1 MPKPIFIDDHQRS
14 WLFEEI
20 KRIYS
25 IDIQDTYDCD
35 QLIDRIFQKHS
46 IQISLSTLRRLFLLK
61 DYKAG
66 FSAYTLN
73 SLSKAIGFND
83 FKSFNNHLI
92 TFESNYWNNLIQLYT
107 LQPQNYKTAF
117 ITLLGDIDFDK
128 IDSKEKIQSLV
139 SKTILLRDEHLL
151 DCLFKLSFGNR
162 NQEHVIPIIFQ
173 DVYLSSKLGD
183 DWVINFIMQ
192 RVNSFRNIQLYILQ
206 SFVDE
211 RELNSFFY
219 QWLKSVNKPL
229 VYDFLAFKYLIF
241 CQKEFLLKMF
251 NRSNYYLDLAET
263 ELKNITPHPILKA
276 RYVLWDEILGR
287 NKVDKIQEY
296 NSIKTPIGKIDFMVI
311 YSRLFWQYSEPEKA
325 LQIID
330 IHEEIKPPMTMN
342 YFEQGR
348 HNVYKLTLAM
358 NAFFKD
364 EFEASHNHFKSVK
377 KFQLGY
383 DIVNFEFYE
392 KWYIT
397 LEKYLFDKKIQ
408 TNN

>member
-1 MPKPIFIDDHQRS
+1 MPKPIFIDNHQRS

-25 IDIQDTYDCD
+25 IDIQDTYDCE
-35 QLIDRIFQKHS
+35 QLIDHIFQKHS

-61 DYKAG
+61 EYKAG

-73 SLSKAIGFND
+73 TLSKAIGFKD
-83 FKSFNNHLI
+83 FKSFNNHIL
-92 TFESNYWNNLIQLYT
+92 TFDSNYWNNLLQLYT
-107 LQPQNYKTAF
+107 LQPENYKLAF
-117 ITLLGDIDFDK
+117 IHLLENFDFDK
-128 IDSKEKIQSLV
+128 FDSKEKIQSLV

-151 DCLFKLSFGNR
+151 DCLFKLSFGNS
-162 NQEHVIPIIFQ
+162 NQEDISIIFQ
-173 DVYLSSKLGD
+173 DVYLSSKRGD
-183 DWVINFIMQ
+183 KWVINFITK
-192 RVNSFRNIQLYILQ
+192 RVNNVMNIQLYILQ

-211 RELNSFFY
+211 QELNSFFY
-219 QWLKSVNKPL
+219 IWLKSVNKQL
-229 VYDFLAFKYLIF
+229 VYDFVAFKYLIF
-241 CQKEFLLKMF
+241 CQKEFLLKKF
-251 NRSNYYLDLAET
+251 NRSIYYLDLAEK
-263 ELKNITPHPILKA
+263 ELQIISPHPILKA
-276 RYVLWDEILGR
+276 RNVIWDDILGR

-296 NSIKTPIGKIDFMVI
+296 NSIKTPIGKIDFIVI

-348 HNVYKLTLAM
+348 HNVYKLTLAL

-364 EFEASHNHFKSVK
+364 EFEDSLNHFKSVK

-397 LEKYLFDKKIQ
+397 LENHLVIRKNFI
-408 TNN
+408 

>member
-25 IDIQDTYDCD
+25 IDIQDTYDCV
-35 QLIDRIFQKHS
+35 QLVDFIFKKHS

-83 FKSFNNHLI
+83 FKSFNNHLR
-92 TFESNYWNNLIQLYT
+92 TFDSNYWNNLIQLYT

-117 ITLLGDIDFDK
+117 INLLGDFAFDTF
-128 IDSKEKIQSLV
+128 DSKEKIQSLV
-139 SKTILLRDEHLL
+139 TKAILLRDEQLL
-151 DCLFKLSFGNR
+151 ACLFKLSFGNS

-183 DWVINFIMQ
+183 DWVINFIVQ
-192 RVNSFRNIQLYILQ
+192 RVNTFRNIQLYILQ

-211 RELNSFFY
+211 QELSSFFY

-241 CQKEFLLKMF
+241 CQKEIVIKKIKRANFFL
-251 NRSNYYLDLAET
+251 DQAEI
-263 ELKNITPHPILKA
+263 EFQNISPHPILKA

-296 NSIKTPIGKIDFMVI
+296 NSIKTPIGKIDFIVI
-311 YSRLFWQYSEPEKA
+311 YSRLFWQYSESEKA
-325 LQIID
+325 LKFLD
-330 IHEEIKPPMTMN
+330 IHEEIIPPMTMN
-342 YFEQGR
+342 YFELGR

-358 NAFFKD
+358 NAFFGNAN
-364 EFEASHNHFKSVK
+364 ETCFNHFKSVK

-392 KWYIT
+392 KWYST
-397 LEKYLFDKKIQ
+397 LEKYLIENKPNSIK
-408 TNN
+408 